1 LKSAALLEGGTV
13 EVLQVGVT
21 DDCMGKVDGVVEAKS
36 KSEWT
41 PKSEG
46 EKILDSGLPVKLL
59 ASASLERWSRKLWQ
73 DLVDAEAQ
81 NGFDVTA
88 STSSYS
94 RMTTTHE

>member
-1 LKSAALLEGGTV
+1 MRSTVLVEGGTV

-21 DDCMGKVDGVVEAKS
+21 DDCMRKVDGVVEAKS

-41 PKSEG
+41 PKLEG

-59 ASASLERWSRKLWQ
+59 ASACLEWWSWELWQ
-73 DLVDAEAQ
+73 DLADAEAQ
-81 NGFDVTA
+81 NSCDVTA